1 MIEINVIFDCNF
13 VINENPNISMINNLV
28 EFGLISI
35 T

>member
-1 MIEINVIFDCNF
+1 MIEINVIFDCNL
-13 VINENPNISMINNLV
+13 VIDENQNISMINNLV